1 MMKIDK
7 KTIWA
12 GLAAGVLGHILQ
24 GLVAFSLFDR
34 FYFENPDLIRNSS
47 WLVAI
52 YYLALNL
59 IVGLVIAYLAETLMK
74 VWKDPDWKVGLK
86 IGLLVW
92 AASSPVF
99 IVKRQIILQLSNWL
113 LFEIVTDFII
123 YGVMGATAGFLVG
136 RGIIQKE
143 HKP

>member
-1 MMKIDK
+1 MNIDK
-7 KTIWA
+7 KTLWA

-24 GLVAFSLFDR
+24 GLAAFFLFDR
-34 FYFENPDLIRNSS
+34 FYLENPELVRNSS

-59 IVGLVIAYLAETLMK
+59 IVGLVIAYLAATLMK
-74 VWKDPDWKVGLK
+74 VWSDPDWKIGLK
-86 IGLLVW
+86 AGLLVW

-99 IVKRQIILQLSNWL
+99 IMKRQIILRLSNWL
-113 LFEIVTDFII
+113 LAEIVTDFLI
-123 YGVMGATAGFLVG
+123 YAAIGATAGFLAG

-143 HKP
+143 DIA